1 MSTASFASVFALW
14 YWFSENLRK
23 KAADAYATSILPIY
37 HKYLFAVTIIFF
49 ASALLL
55 LLPPGNVSDG
65 ISSVMLAFQ
74 TGMIDNVPIIFA
86 FFRRPS
92 QKNMLRTVG
101 LCCLM
106 TAMWLI
112 GILSLRRNL
121 PCKWCAFYFP
131 GKEIVFLYGGF
142 AIFYFFCLLSLKAP
156 NFLAILNIPTNLLRP
171 AVTTWVTF
179 LCISYSSSALALL
192 TVWVEPASADGGYCG
207 LLFAAIIYTVGFAP
221 CVYKTLIDESAALG
235 SGIGGYDGYSK
246 LPSGAPRFAS
256 DNSVGRVKLRLADFN
271 IRILTRS
278 ELEPRGFIGA
288 GAYGNVTC
296 SVDRCTGTLVA
307 VKEMLP
313 VMTSSSSDD
322 HALDEFA
329 REVELLSRLRHP
341 NILRLV
347 GAVVEVGRLSIVTEY
362 CERGSIF
369 SLLHNHRRSVRLGDT
384 DGAAN
389 PAGSSGGSGRTV
401 QGEQLPPATRLSFA
415 HDTAAGMTKLHT
427 YLPMVLHRDLKT
439 ANLLVAADWSVRV
452 ADFGLSRARSHN
464 TMSKVGTPSYCA
476 PEILSAVA
484 RGTGGSSGTGSES
497 SDSYGAPSDV
507 FSFGV
512 VLWELLTGRIPF
524 EGVAPAA
531 IVAGR
536 ISGALHLRAPRAS
549 TCPEFS
555 QGVLDLCGE
564 CLSLNPDDRPDF
576 VQIRRRLQR
585 LLEELALG
593 LVGSASS
600 SPTKA
605 NKKAAQD
612 ENAGDARK

>member
-1 MSTASFASVFALW
+1 MFALW

-23 KAADAYATSILPIY
+23 KAADAYSTSILPIY
-37 HKYLFAVTIIFF
+37 HRYLLAVTIVFF
-49 ASALLL
+49 SSAMML
-55 LLPPGNVSDG
+55 LLPSGNVSNG
-65 ISSVMLAFQ
+65 VSSVTLAFQ
-74 TGMIDNVPIIFA
+74 TGVIDNLPLIFA

-92 QKNMLRTVG
+92 QKNMLRAVG

-106 TAMWLI
+106 GAMWLI
-112 GILSLRRNL
+112 GILSLRNSL

-156 NFLAILNIPTNLLRP
+156 RFLALFNIPPNLLRP
-171 AVTTWVTF
+171 AVSTWVTF

-192 TVWVEPASADGGYCG
+192 TVWVEPASADGGFCG
-207 LLFAAIIYTVGFAP
+207 LLLAAIIYTVGFAP
-221 CVYKTLIDESAALG
+221 AVYKTLIDDSAALG
-235 SGIGGYDGYSK
+235 SGIGGHDGYSK

-256 DNSVGRVKLRLADFN
+256 DDSVGRVKRRLADFN

-347 GAVVEVGRLSIVTEY
+347 GAVIEPGRLSIVTEY

-369 SLLHNHRRSVRLGDT
+369 SLLHNHRRSMRAREGS
-384 DGAAN
+384 DGS
-389 PAGSSGGSGRTV
+389 GSASPSGGGSGRISSDD
-401 QGEQLPPATRLSFA
+401 QLPPATRLSFA

-427 YLPMVLHRDLKT
+427 YIPMVLHRDLKT

-484 RGTGGSSGTGSES
+484 RGGGGSSGAGSES
-497 SDSYGAPSDV
+497 GETYGAPSDV

-512 VLWELLTGRIPF
+512 VLWELLTGRIPY

-549 TCPEFS
+549 TCPDFS

-564 CLSLNPDDRPDF
+564 CLALSPDDRPDF

-593 LVGSASS
+593 LVES
-600 SPTKA
+600 TEK
-605 NKKAAQD
+605 KKAKKKKEA
-612 ENAGDARK
+612 EGAE